1 MTCPAMM
8 LLSIIAVHVLLHSQ
22 ADAVEVDPARNQ
34 FPTLNIRLG
43 NSSQC
48 QGRGSRP
55 WRLAAPDAYWESGWR
70 GGCELEPV

>member
-48 QGRGSRP
+48 QGSARGPGGLRHP
-55 WRLAAPDAYWESGWR
+55 MPTGKAFDWLARW
-70 GGCELEPV
+70 V